1 MRYFLGLPTGGA
13 CGDPRFVLE
22 LAQRAEDA
30 GWDGVLLEDYV
41 WYQGDPAAS
50 TCDAWAALAAMAVST
65 ERILL
70 GTSVT
75 PLPRRRPWNVARQ
88 AAAIDQ
94 LSKGRMI
101 LGVGIGDVGEIV
113 KGGDASF
120 TRMDEE
126 DDPRR
131 RAEMLDEGLEIIA
144 GLWTGEPFSFEGK
157 HYRVDQVTFKPAPVQ
172 QPRIPIL
179 VGGGYP
185 TRGPTERALR
195 WDGSMLYKETH
206 GGPWEDIWPDDVAEL
221 RRRAGDRPFEIIVG
235 GRERAEDQEADRRH
249 IRAVAEAGATGWTE
263 WMPPKDADAM
273 RAVVDRGPLRI
284 EV

>member
-1 MRYFLGLPTGGA
+1 MKYFLGLPTGGA
-13 CGDPRFVLE
+13 CGDPTFVVE
-22 LAQRAEDA
+22 LCRRAEDA
-30 GWDGVLLEDYV
+30 GWDGVLVEDYV
-41 WYQGDPAAS
+41 CYQGDPRIP
-50 TCDAWAALAAMAVST
+50 TCDSWTALAAVAVST

-94 LSKGRMI
+94 LSNGRMI

-120 TRMDEE
+120 NRFGEE
-126 DDPRR
+126 DDPRA

-144 GLWTGEPFSFEGK
+144 GLWSSQPFSFSGK
-157 HYRVDQVTFKPAPVQ
+157 HYRVDEVTFLPRPAQ

-185 TRGPTERALR
+185 TVGPTERALR
-195 WDGSMLYKETH
+195 WDGSMLYRETH
-206 GGPWEDIWPDDVAEL
+206 GGPWEDMSAEDVAEL

-235 GRERAEDQEADRRH
+235 GRERNEDAERDRRH
-249 IRAVAEAGATGWTE
+249 IAAVAEAGATGWCE
-263 WMPPKDADAM
+263 WVAPTDVETM
-273 RAVVDRGPLRI
+273 RAAVARGPVRSNL
-284 EV
+284 